1 MPSERQ
7 LAANRRN
14 ALRSAGPKTEA
25 GRRASSLNALKHGL
39 RSPLIVLPGENQAEF
54 DALYNDFAA
63 EAQPR
68 STSDLAA
75 VRKIAAC
82 EWRLRRLGEIEAE
95 MFTRLIE
102 KSRATETTP
111 RSDVALVARRFL
123 EGDLK
128 PFTALARYEAS
139 LDRQYRN
146 AWRELDSRPDAAT
159 EISANEPNSNAVA
172 ATSRTNPI
180 PEPDTRNKATSSH
193 AAPTPAPPAETAR
206 TNPIPESDTS
216 EAAHRNPKNKPNS
229 PALISQTPQTKPI
242 PKTDTPRNAP
252 CPCGSKLKYKR
263 CCGVSPPAVLHFP
276 AGPGRRH
283 AKAS

>member
-14 ALRSAGPKTEA
+14 ALRSSGPKTEA

-39 RSPLIVLPGENQAEF
+39 RSPQIVLPGENQAEF

-68 STSDLAA
+68 SAGDLAA

-82 EWRLRRLGEIEAE
+82 EWRLRRLGKIEAE

-102 KSRATETTP
+102 KSRDAATASTNP
-111 RSDVALVARRFL
+111 PSDLALVAGRFL
-123 EGDLK
+123 EGGLS

-146 AWRELDSRPDAAT
+146 AWRELDSRPEALSV
-159 EISANEPNSNAVA
+159 IRANEPNSTA
-172 ATSRTNPI
+172 AGVETAQTNPI
-180 PEPDTRNKATSSH
+180 PEPDSQADPAT
-193 AAPTPAPPAETAR
+193 PQ
-206 TNPIPESDTS
+206 TNPISRTHEVPLAP
-216 EAAHRNPKNKPNS
+216 AAWKNKPNS
-229 PALISQTPQTKPI
+229 PQAAPAPVPIARTPQTKPI
-242 PKTDTPRNAP
+242 PKPDTPRNSP

-263 CCGVSPPAVLHFP
+263 CCGIGAPAVLHFP
-276 AGPGRRH
+276 RPQTGRLRAAG
-283 AKAS
+283 